1 MADEK
6 SFFIQVLSD
15 HLNKRKT
22 ALKENIDWSRVVRLS
37 LIHQVDGI
45 LFYQCKEF
53 IPKNEYARLEQRYY
67 STIYYYK
74 NREKLLAKIDK
85 EFSANTIPYIE
96 IKGLKI
102 AKYYPVPGLRT
113 MGDTDLVVHEEDRE
127 RASDVL
133 SKIGFV
139 HQYEFTGKE
148 RGFSSNHI
156 NVELHHHLIY
166 DEVVSLV
173 EHERFFNNCW
183 KYVKHGE
190 LNHSFHFLFLL
201 THIRKHMMNEG
212 VGIRQ
217 FMDLAVEIMNDST
230 LNWEWITEK
239 LKELQLLKFAYAC
252 FGMIEYWFGIK
263 APVEY
268 IMRDEEFY
276 KQATER
282 VLKNGVFGFDDK
294 DNRRNHMAN
303 RIRTYDGPKTWFR
316 IKIIIERAFPS
327 YKFLRESDFYR
338 FLDGRPWLLPAAW
351 CYRFY
356 LMAIEKTTSVGS
368 IVEGIMQS
376 NEALEARDGEL
387 RQWGLID

>member
-6 SFFIQVLSD
+6 NFFIQVLSD

-22 ALKENIDWSRVVRLS
+22 AFKENIDWSRVVRLS

-53 IPKNEYARLEQRYY
+53 IPKNEYVRLEQRYY

-85 EFSANTIPYIE
+85 EFLANNIPYIE

-156 NVELHHHLIY
+156 NVELHHRLIY

-173 EHERFFNNCW
+173 EHESFFNNCW

-201 THIRKHMMNEG
+201 THIRKHMMNDG

-217 FMDLAVEIMNDST
+217 FMDLAVVIMNDST

-239 LKELQLLKFAYAC
+239 LKDLQLLKFAYAC

-268 IMRDEEFY
+268 IMRDEEFS

-294 DNRRNHMAN
+294 DNRRNHIAN
-303 RIRTYDGPKTWFR
+303 RIRTYDGPKTLFR
-316 IKIIIERAFPS
+316 IKITIERAFPS
-327 YKFLRESDFYR
+327 YEFLRVSEFYR

-356 LMAIEKTTSVGS
+356 LMAKGKTTSVGS
-368 IVEGIMQS
+368 IFEGIMQS

>member
-173 EHERFFNNCW
+173 EHERFFNN
-183 KYVKHGE
+183 
-190 LNHSFHFLFLL
+190 
-201 THIRKHMMNEG
+201 
-212 VGIRQ
+212 
-217 FMDLAVEIMNDST
+217 
-230 LNWEWITEK
+230 
-239 LKELQLLKFAYAC
+239 
-252 FGMIEYWFGIK
+252 
-263 APVEY
+263 
-268 IMRDEEFY
+268 
-276 KQATER
+276 
-282 VLKNGVFGFDDK
+282 
-294 DNRRNHMAN
+294 
-303 RIRTYDGPKTWFR
+303 
-316 IKIIIERAFPS
+316 
-327 YKFLRESDFYR
+327 
-338 FLDGRPWLLPAAW
+338 
-351 CYRFY
+351 
-356 LMAIEKTTSVGS
+356 
-368 IVEGIMQS
+368 
-376 NEALEARDGEL
+376 
-387 RQWGLID
+387 